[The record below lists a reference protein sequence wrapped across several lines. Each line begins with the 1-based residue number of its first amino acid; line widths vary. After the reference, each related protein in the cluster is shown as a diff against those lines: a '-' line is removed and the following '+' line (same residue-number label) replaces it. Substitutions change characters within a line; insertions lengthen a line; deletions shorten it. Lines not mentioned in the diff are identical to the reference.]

1 MDDQTILQISLI
13 ATFVSLAALVI
24 GILYLLSRGDAP
36 PTDLDIE
43 HQEHLNKIDHVRNL
57 LGLNARNIQ
66 LIRLKR
72 LLNSVEK
79 LGSLKRVPFQ
89 KFRENTG
96 HKFDRRIEKH
106 LKIIKKLLAKE
117 LCLDDREL
125 KFRLEEY
132 FIHRKFI
139 GEGYNSY
146 IYDDLLRDTQKVAR
160 TKTKRKSSK

>member
-1 MDDQTILQISLI
+1 
-13 ATFVSLAALVI
+13 
-24 GILYLLSRGDAP
+24 
-36 PTDLDIE
+36 
-43 HQEHLNKIDHVRNL
+43 
-57 LGLNARNIQ
+57 
-66 LIRLKR
+66 
-72 LLNSVEK
+72 LNSVEK

-125 KFRLEEY
+125 KFRVEEY

-146 IYDDLLRDTQKVAR
+146 IYDDLLRDTQKVTR